1 MQNINYQQL
10 FRMENKPEVSE
21 VELDITREIINIG
34 LAKVADSL
42 AAIAKE
48 TVLVNVPDI
57 RLLDPEDLDK
67 VLPASNPSD
76 VVIQSD
82 VVGDISGQTFLIF
95 TQRQIDNISNVCIGC
110 KEDFLGNYGAME
122 KSLLLEISNILT
134 GALVTQLADILH
146 FRLHG
151 LPPQFVP
158 FRDRNT
164 FHELIKNLHT
174 CRPFV
179 FTVKTEFKNTGSI
192 AEMPLLVVFDAE
204 TFDKVITA
212 IRHKNE
218 KKSGKL
224 FAK

>member
-1 MQNINYQQL
+1 
-10 FRMENKPEVSE
+10 MEKMSEVSE
-21 VELDITREIINIG
+21 IELDITREIINIG

-57 RLLDPEDLDK
+57 QLLNPDDLDK
-67 VLPASNPSD
+67 VLPPSNPQD
-76 VVIQSD
+76 IVIQSN
-82 VVGDISGQTFLIF
+82 VEGDITGQTFIIF
-95 TQRQIDNISNVCIGC
+95 SQKQIYNISNVCIGC
-110 KEDFLGNYGAME
+110 KDNFSGNYGAME
-122 KSLLLEISNILT
+122 KSLLQEISNMLT

-146 FRLHG
+146 FDLHG

-158 FRDRNT
+158 YRDRHT
-164 FHELIKNLHT
+164 FHELIKNLHS

-179 FTVKTEFKNTGSI
+179 FTVKTEFKNTGNI
-192 AEMPLLVVFDAE
+192 AEMPLLLVFEAE

-212 IRHKNE
+212 IRNKDGI
-218 KKSGKL
+218 KTGKI